1 MKIFNFWLALFCFTP
16 SLVLAHEASP
26 ADVCYDAK
34 IKARAIEQI
43 PSDINNQ
50 SDDYLIMR
58 WPYFVDLRVQ
68 RVFKGEDLGNIVSA
82 QSLQHTYFTSQSR
95 TWYLRRNSLGG
106 FNIIEPD
113 YNDTVL
119 KLCDAGSAPVDAFIS
134 SSRQTEA
141 ELRAAGQRRYGSH
154 RN

>member
-1 MKIFNFWLALFCFTP
+1 MRILNFWLALFCITP
-16 SLVLAHEASP
+16 SLVLAQKTSS
-26 ADVCYDAK
+26 ADVCFDVK

-43 PSDINNQ
+43 PSDIGKPTDG
-50 SDDYLIMR
+50 SIIMT
-58 WPYFVDLRVQ
+58 WPWFIDLEVKRVLN
-68 RVFKGEDLGNIVSA
+68 GELLSNVVTV
-82 QSLQHTYFTSQSR
+82 QSLQHTHFVSRTR

-106 FNIIEPD
+106 FNAIVWAEGT
-113 YNDTVL
+113 YL
-119 KLCDAGSAPVDAFIS
+119 KLCDAGSAPVDAFVS